1 MGIPTLDLAGK
12 YKIPIVGF
20 GTAGHR
26 EGDQLERALEVAL
39 ESGYRHFD
47 TAYMY
52 ANEEVVGKI
61 LNQWISAG
69 KVKREELF
77 IVTKLPPSAN
87 SPDRVEAHLK
97 ESLQKLQ
104 LDYVDLYLIHFPIWL
119 EPKNPEERLGEQIVH
134 PTDHV
139 ALWKKLEEQ
148 VDLGRTKTIGL
159 SNFNISQISKILKIA
174 RIKPASLQIE
184 IHVYLQNEELVK
196 FAQKNGIVVVGYSS
210 LGAPGSAI
218 YSSDSG
224 LVPHILEEPKLSV
237 IAAKYNKTPGQ
248 VVLKFLLQKNIV
260 VIPKS
265 YTPSRIKENIDLFDF
280 TLDETDL
287 KTLRSL
293 EVGEKARLGVRF
305 FSSISI
311 TEHPEYPYKSEGSY
325 YAQLPQNFKM

>member
-20 GTAGHR
+20 GTAGQR
-26 EGDQLERALEVAL
+26 EGDELERALEVAL

-47 TAYMY
+47 TAYIY

-61 LNQWISAG
+61 LNQWISTG

-104 LDYVDLYLIHFPIWL
+104 LDYVDLYLIHFPIWM
-119 EPKNPEERLGEQIVH
+119 EPKDPGKRFGDDILH

-139 ALWKKLEEQ
+139 ALWQKLEEQ

-184 IHVYLQNEELVK
+184 IHIYLQSEELVK

-210 LGAPGSAI
+210 LGAPGTAI

-224 LVPHILEEPKLSV
+224 LVPNILQEPKLSV

-248 VVLKFLLQKNIV
+248 VVLKFLLQSNIV

-280 TLDETDL
+280 TLEETDL
-287 KTLRSL
+287 KTLRNL
-293 EVGEKARLGVRF
+293 EVGEKARLSSRF
-305 FSSISI
+305 FGSARVR
-311 TEHPEYPYKSEGSY
+311 EHPEYPFKSQGVY
-325 YAQLPQNFKM
+325 YAQLPQNYK